1 MEIKPTPLL
10 LIKLIFKMVPPIC
23 GPVNFLILPELGR
36 FFHLGASSDQNQT
49 KQKAMVLP
57 CEATR
62 VKPHQCVR

>member
-10 LIKLIFKMVPPIC
+10 LIKLIFKTVPPIC

-36 FFHLGASSDQNQT
+36 LFHLGASSDQNQT

-57 CEATR
+57 CEATP
-62 VKPHQCVR
+62 VNLTSV